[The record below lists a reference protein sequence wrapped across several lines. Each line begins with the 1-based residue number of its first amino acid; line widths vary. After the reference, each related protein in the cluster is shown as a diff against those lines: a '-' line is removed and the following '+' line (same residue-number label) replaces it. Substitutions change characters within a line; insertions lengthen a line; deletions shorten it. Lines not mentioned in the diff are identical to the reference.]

1 MATFDC
7 ADEQLRIA
15 RHMERSSDERM
26 AIMRRSEQR
35 LIQAQRLREEEQN
48 LRMLQSLFGGGG
60 PTIRIIDAAVN
71 SSAPST
77 TNSRRYNTRS
87 SSAAA

>member
-48 LRMLQSLFGGGG
+48 LRMLQSLFGGG

-71 SSAPST
+71 NSAPS